1 MNNLITKKFMT
12 KTNSRLIILY
22 SHLAM
27 QRTISQIL
35 CGYKQRQSKHTFV
48 KPVDVDGSM
57 TRYFRIIKEIAHNGP
72 MSKVEVLA
80 TIGMRT
86 DCPGF
91 YSSVFGGLNACG
103 ILDYNHKTR
112 LWFVGPNYYNYMY
125 SVNNFLV
132 LL

>member
-12 KTNSRLIILY
+12 KTNTRLILLC

-27 QRTISQIL
+27 QRTISQVL
-35 CGYKQRQSKHTFV
+35 SGYKQSQSKHTFV
-48 KPVDVDGSM
+48 KPVDVNGVM
-57 TRYFRIIKEIAHNGP
+57 TRYFRIIKEVANNGP

-80 TIGMRT
+80 TVGMRS
-86 DCPGF
+86 DPGY
-91 YSSVFGGLNACG
+91 YSSVFGGLNASG

-112 LWFVGPNYYNYMY
+112 KWFVGSNYYNYMY
-125 SVNNFLV
+125 AVNNFLV